1 MDNSDNKDNFFSS
14 LKLAKY
20 GLGVRATSF
29 VSFLAWTGVIL
40 SILGLLFSAQII
52 ILAFTGPVSLIDYS
66 IGGVLGALIS
76 SSWLALHLMLRKRNI
91 QRDLHSIK
99 RILKAKCFIFGGI
112 EIISS
117 VGGIVAVIFL
127 LAESQNVLE
136 MEYGLIFTGF
146 FFLLHLAF
154 SCSMIHGVRK
164 DINSCINAY
173 ILFKIIYALTVFI
186 LSVSINANSLSSGIS
201 CILFIF
207 AMIILANLFLYCNG
221 GLIVLYNINDHSTS
235 NMYNK
240 NLEFINQ
247 AFTDEKMKVQ
257 A

>member
-1 MDNSDNKDNFFSS
+1 MDNPDNKDNFYSS

-29 VSFLAWTGVIL
+29 VSFLAWTGVIISL
-40 SILGLLFSAQII
+40 LGLLFSAQIVF
-52 ILAFTGPVSLIDYS
+52 LVFTGPDRIDYS
-66 IGGVLGALIS
+66 IGGVLGVLIS
-76 SSWLALHLMLRKRNI
+76 STWLVLHLVLRKRNV

-117 VGGIVAVIFL
+117 IGGIVAVIVL
-127 LAESQNVLE
+127 LVESQKVLE
-136 MEYGLIFTGF
+136 MECGLIVSGL
-146 FFLLHLAF
+146 FFLLHFAY

-164 DINSCINAY
+164 DINSCINSY

-186 LSVSINANSLSSGIS
+186 LSVSINANSLSSGMS

-221 GLIVLYNINDHSTS
+221 GLIVLYNIKDQSSS

-247 AFTDEKMKVQ
+247 AFTDEKMKIQ